1 MLLCFDRLKNIGFSA
16 VGIFQLLLCSFHRS
30 SNIAFCHYIIPI
42 MFLRGSVVLF
52 DLRNVHRGTPNR
64 SEQPRPIMYMSY
76 TQVRYT
82 IIQSFTR
89 SCENSKEWFMDQVNF
104 KLKQSSKYDTL
115 NQQQQKLL
123 SRQDHAMYV
132 QQLEELVR
140 EGGHDISALQSDGK
154 YIKSGQHA

>member
-1 MLLCFDRLKNIGFSA
+1 
-16 VGIFQLLLCSFHRS
+16 
-30 SNIAFCHYIIPI
+30 
-42 MFLRGSVVLF
+42 
-52 DLRNVHRGTPNR
+52 
-64 SEQPRPIMYMSY
+64 
-76 TQVRYT
+76 
-82 IIQSFTR
+82 
-89 SCENSKEWFMDQVNF
+89 MDQVNF

-140 EGGHDISALQSDGK
+140 KGGHDISALQSDGK